1 MNLRLT
7 IRCGDRASVRALWQ
21 RLIFLLGVISFSA
34 TSTNAY
40 GDVSLL
46 VEEPYGFFGSV
57 NPTGH
62 SAIYLNRVC
71 AESPTKLRW
80 CLPQETGVVISR
92 YSKIRQ
98 FDWIAIPLM
107 PYLYAVE
114 RAEDVPDWAEKT
126 AVDNLREQYAEVHL
140 TSLVS
145 AIKGYDAKNVWPQ
158 LLGVAYI
165 RKIYSFEIHTT
176 EEQDALLIAEYN
188 DAANRSHFNLF
199 TNNCADF
206 SRRVLDFYYP
216 HSVRRSITADI
227 GITTPKQIAKTLS
240 RYAHHQ
246 DDLDMNEIIIPQVPG
261 NIPRSH
267 STRGVVESLLKT
279 KKYALPIAVLNPY
292 ILAGIAVTYLTN
304 GRFALAKNAPVIPV
318 MEQEQLLSGVRNE
331 TRVASVESPEQ

>member
-1 MNLRLT
+1 MNHCLT
-7 IRCGDRASVRALWQ
+7 IRGGDRANAQAVWRGL
-21 RLIFLLGVISFSA
+21 LFLLRVICLSA
-34 TSTNAY
+34 IATRAY

-46 VEEPYGFFGSV
+46 IEEPYGFFGSV

-80 CLPQETGVVISR
+80 CLSDETGVVISR
-92 YSKIRQ
+92 YSTIRQ

-114 RAEDVPDWAEKT
+114 RAEDVPDWADKT
-126 AVDNLREQYAEVHL
+126 AVDNLRNQYGEAHL
-140 TSLVS
+140 ASLSS
-145 AIKGYDAKNVWPQ
+145 AIKGYDSKNVWPQ

-176 EEQDALLIAEYN
+176 EQQDALLISEYN
-188 DAANRSHFNLF
+188 DAPNRKHFNLF

-206 SRRVLDFYYP
+206 SRRVLNFYYP
-216 HSVRRSITADI
+216 HAVGRSITADI

-240 RYAHHQ
+240 KYAHRQ
-246 DDLDMNEIIIPQVPG
+246 DDLNLNEIIIPQVPG
-261 NIPRSH
+261 DIPRSH

-279 KKYALPIAVLNPY
+279 KKYALTIAVLNPY
-292 ILAGIAVTYLTN
+292 VLAGIAVTYLTN
-304 GRFALAKNAPVIPV
+304 GRFELAKNAPVIPV
-318 MEQEQLLSGVRNE
+318 IEQEQLLSGVKNE
-331 TRVASVESPEQ
+331 THVASVEAPEQ